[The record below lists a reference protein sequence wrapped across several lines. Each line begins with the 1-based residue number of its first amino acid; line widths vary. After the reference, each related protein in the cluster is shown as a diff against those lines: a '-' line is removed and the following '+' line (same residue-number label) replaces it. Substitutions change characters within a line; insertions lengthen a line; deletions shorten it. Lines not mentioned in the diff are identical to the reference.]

1 MGAQLA
7 WSPTLSTGKTGMPGK
22 AQVAACSM
30 SDVLESV
37 LSDCLRWAVYGGAL
51 TAAGGLVFYG
61 TMEGWLKAVDQK
73 TGQELWR
80 FKTRRASS
88 ATP

>member
-1 MGAQLA
+1 MV
-7 WSPTLSTGKTGMPGK
+7 P
-22 AQVAACSM
+22 V
-30 SDVLESV
+30 D
-37 LSDCLRWAVYGGAL
+37 R
-51 TAAGGLVFYG
+51 AGGLAFYG